1 MLRKK
6 LNAAIDKWKRL
17 IKRDSERTKRNIN
30 RVSHKEERKETEQE
44 QKNRKR

>member
-1 MLRKK
+1 MRKLDEARNKWKK
-6 LNAAIDKWKRL
+6 L
-17 IKRDSERTKRNIN
+17 IKTESERAKRNIN